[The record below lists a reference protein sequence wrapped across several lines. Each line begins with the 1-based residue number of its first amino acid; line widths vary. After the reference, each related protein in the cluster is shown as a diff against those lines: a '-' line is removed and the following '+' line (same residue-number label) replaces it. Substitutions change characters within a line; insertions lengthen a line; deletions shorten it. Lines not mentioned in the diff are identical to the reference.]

1 MGLMMNFKDK
11 LTDKEIEYLL
21 SLVES
26 DYEEVAQYVD
36 SKELEKEDREQ
47 YIYYCEQYAMI
58 DNLRKKLDFRD
69 YDLSNRGAEL
79 PPTDNKNSKPFL
91 LITAPFR
98 FRSGVFRLCRLQKTF
113 AYFFNT
119 CIMVINCNQF
129 RQ

>member
-11 LTDKEIEYLL
+11 LTAKEIEYLL

-58 DNLRKKLDFRD
+58 ENLRKKLDSERI
-69 YDLSNRGAEL
+69 YLYRTSVCE
-79 PPTDNKNSKPFL
+79 
-91 LITAPFR
+91 
-98 FRSGVFRLCRLQKTF
+98 
-113 AYFFNT
+113 
-119 CIMVINCNQF
+119 
-129 RQ
+129 

>member
-58 DNLRKKLDFRD
+58 DNLRKKLDSERIYLYRTSVCSD
-69 YDLSNRGAEL
+69 DS
-79 PPTDNKNSKPFL
+79 
-91 LITAPFR
+91 
-98 FRSGVFRLCRLQKTF
+98 
-113 AYFFNT
+113 
-119 CIMVINCNQF
+119 
-129 RQ
+129 

>member
-58 DNLRKKLDFRD
+58 DNLRKKLDSERI
-69 YDLSNRGAEL
+69 YLYRTSVCE
-79 PPTDNKNSKPFL
+79 
-91 LITAPFR
+91 
-98 FRSGVFRLCRLQKTF
+98 
-113 AYFFNT
+113 
-119 CIMVINCNQF
+119 
-129 RQ
+129 

>member
-1 MGLMMNFKDK
+1 MMNFKDK

-47 YIYYCEQYAMI
+47 YIYYCEQYSMI

-69 YDLSNRGAEL
+69 YDLNE
-79 PPTDNKNSKPFL
+79 
-91 LITAPFR
+91 I
-98 FRSGVFRLCRLQKTF
+98 
-113 AYFFNT
+113 
-119 CIMVINCNQF
+119 
-129 RQ
+129 

>member
-11 LTDKEIEYLL
+11 LTAKEIEYLL

-58 DNLRKKLDFRD
+58 DNLRKKLDYERI
-69 YDLSNRGAEL
+69 YLYRTSVCE
-79 PPTDNKNSKPFL
+79 
-91 LITAPFR
+91 
-98 FRSGVFRLCRLQKTF
+98 
-113 AYFFNT
+113 
-119 CIMVINCNQF
+119 
-129 RQ
+129 

>member
-1 MGLMMNFKDK
+1 MMNFKDK

-58 DNLRKKLDFRD
+58 DNLRKKLDLGE
-69 YDLSNRGAEL
+69 YDCSNRCGGV
-79 PPTDNKNSKPFL
+79 
-91 LITAPFR
+91 APW
-98 FRSGVFRLCRLQKTF
+98 
-113 AYFFNT
+113 
-119 CIMVINCNQF
+119 
-129 RQ
+129 

>member
-11 LTDKEIEYLL
+11 LTAKEIEYLL

-58 DNLRKKLDFRD
+58 ENLRKKLDLGSRI
-69 YDLSNRGAEL
+69 SN
-79 PPTDNKNSKPFL
+79 
-91 LITAPFR
+91 
-98 FRSGVFRLCRLQKTF
+98 
-113 AYFFNT
+113 
-119 CIMVINCNQF
+119 
-129 RQ
+129 

>member
-11 LTDKEIEYLL
+11 LTAKEIEYLL

-58 DNLRKKLDFRD
+58 DNLRKKLDSERI
-69 YDLSNRGAEL
+69 YLYRTSVCE
-79 PPTDNKNSKPFL
+79 
-91 LITAPFR
+91 
-98 FRSGVFRLCRLQKTF
+98 
-113 AYFFNT
+113 
-119 CIMVINCNQF
+119 
-129 RQ
+129 

>member
-1 MGLMMNFKDK
+1 MMNFKDK

-47 YIYYCEQYAMI
+47 YIYYCEKYAMI

-69 YDLSNRGAEL
+69 YDLSNRGGGV
-79 PPTDNKNSKPFL
+79 
-91 LITAPFR
+91 APD
-98 FRSGVFRLCRLQKTF
+98 
-113 AYFFNT
+113 
-119 CIMVINCNQF
+119 
-129 RQ
+129 

>member
-69 YDLSNRGAEL
+69 YDLSNRGGGVA
-79 PPTDNKNSKPFL
+79 PDWRNKNPKPFL
-91 LITAPFR
+91 PDYSSL
-98 FRSGVFRLCRLQKTF
+98 SL
-113 AYFFNT
+113 
-119 CIMVINCNQF
+119 
-129 RQ
+129 